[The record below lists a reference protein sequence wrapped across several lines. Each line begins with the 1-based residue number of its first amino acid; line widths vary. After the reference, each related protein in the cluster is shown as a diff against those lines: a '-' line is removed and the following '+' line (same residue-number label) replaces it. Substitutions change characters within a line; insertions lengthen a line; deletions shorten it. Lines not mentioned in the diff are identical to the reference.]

1 MKLLLI
7 SFGSILFGVLF
18 MFFMSHQRNV
28 LRKSPE
34 WCLCRKYNLEGVA
47 TKLARSGIHSRKMC
61 APLREMI
68 P

>member
-1 MKLLLI
+1 MNLLFLCY
-7 SFGSILFGVLF
+7 GF
-18 MFFMSHQRNV
+18 MFLVTLFLFFISYIRNH